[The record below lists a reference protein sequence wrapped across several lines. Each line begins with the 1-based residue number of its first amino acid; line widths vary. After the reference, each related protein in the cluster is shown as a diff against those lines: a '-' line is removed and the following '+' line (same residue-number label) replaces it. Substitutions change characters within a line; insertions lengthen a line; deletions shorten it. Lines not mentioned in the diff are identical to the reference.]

1 MLLLGGDVDEHQG
14 LAVAAQAV
22 LEEVGE
28 LRVAVG
34 NVRVLLGERHDDVA
48 EVGQRLYFTLFP
60 KSFVCSFTHHPVFV
74 KLRQGSGKDR
84 QGMALKAKGL
94 KA

>member
-34 NVRVLLGERHDDVA
+34 NVGVLLGERHDDVA
-48 EVGQRLYFTLFP
+48 EVGQGLVDVLGLGQSQPRSPSLPLSLTLSLP
-60 KSFVCSFTHHPVFV
+60 ARST
-74 KLRQGSGKDR
+74 
-84 QGMALKAKGL
+84 
-94 KA
+94 

>member
-48 EVGQRLYFTLFP
+48 EVGQGLVDVLCLGQPHTLAP
-60 KSFVCSFTHHPVFV
+60 TLLHS
-74 KLRQGSGKDR
+74 LAAGKIH
-84 QGMALKAKGL
+84 LET
-94 KA
+94 

>member
-34 NVRVLLGERHDDVA
+34 NVGVLLGERHDDVA
-48 EVGQRLYFTLFP
+48 EVGQGLVDVLGLGQSQP
-60 KSFVCSFTHHPVFV
+60 LAPAVLDP
-74 KLRQGSGKDR
+74 LASGEINLEKIIIN
-84 QGMALKAKGL
+84 
-94 KA
+94 

>member
-14 LAVAAQAV
+14 LAVSAQTV

-34 NVRVLLGERHDDVA
+34 NVGVLLGERHDDVA
-48 EVGQRLYFTLFP
+48 EV
-60 KSFVCSFTHHPVFV
+60 
-74 KLRQGSGKDR
+74 RQGLVDV
-84 QGMALKAKGL
+84 LGL
-94 KA
+94 GQSKPLAPAVLDPLASREINLEKLS

>member
-28 LRVAVG
+28 LRVAVR

-48 EVGQRLYFTLFP
+48 EV
-60 KSFVCSFTHHPVFV
+60 
-74 KLRQGSGKDR
+74 RQGLVDVLSLGQSKPLTPAVLDPLASR
-84 QGMALKAKGL
+84 EINLERL
-94 KA
+94 N